1 MHQVDGVPVFSYLR
15 RLLCSKNEERFMIY
29 NAPVKEIRFVL
40 NELAELTSVCS
51 LPGYEDCS
59 VELVDA
65 ILEEAA
71 KFAEGV
77 LAPINKQGDK
87 GATLKDGEVTAAP
100 GFKEAWQQYVES
112 GWVGLRAPAD
122 FGGQG
127 MPALVAIAAEEM
139 WCSSNLAF
147 SLAPLLT
154 LGAVEA
160 IHHHA
165 SEELKAVYLPRMSS
179 GEWTGT
185 MNLTE
190 PQAGSD
196 LAQVRSRAVP
206 QADGSY
212 LVTGQKIFITWG
224 EHDMAN
230 NIVHLVLARLPDA
243 PAGVKG
249 ISLFIVPK
257 FMVKADGS
265 LGARNDVRCVSL
277 EHKLGIHGSPT
288 AVMSFG
294 DNGGAVGYLV
304 GEANKGLAYMFTM
317 MNHARL
323 GVGVEGM
330 SVSERA
336 YQKAV
341 EYARDRVQSRAIGS
355 PDPAGVAIIKHPDI
369 RRMLMTMRSQ
379 IEAQRALAF
388 YTAAALDRASRHP
401 VASEAARN
409 QALVNFLIPIVKGWN
424 TEQANELTSLAVQV
438 HGGMG
443 FIEETGVAQYYR
455 DARIT
460 AIYEGTTGIQALDLI
475 GRKTFSEGGATARA
489 LLDEARATADKLA
502 AAGYASMASN
512 LQQAAAEAE
521 RCVAFILE
529 SFGAQPQLAAAG
541 SVPFLKLMGIVLG
554 GWQLGRAALIA
565 REKQGEDGV
574 DEDFLQAKIIT
585 ARFFAE
591 HLLPQVG
598 GLASAIVAGADSV
611 LELDENLF

>member
-1 MHQVDGVPVFSYLR
+1 
-15 RLLCSKNEERFMIY
+15 MIY
-29 NAPVKEIRFVL
+29 NAPIKDIRFVL
-40 NELAELTSVCS
+40 NELADLPSVCA
-51 LPGYEDCS
+51 LPGYEECS
-59 VELVDA
+59 VDLVDA
-65 ILEEAA
+65 ILEEGAR
-71 KFAEGV
+71 FAEGV
-77 LAPINKQGDK
+77 LAPINRQGDK
-87 GATLKDGEVTAAP
+87 GSVWKDGEVTAP
-100 GFKEAWQQYVES
+100 EGFKEAWRQYVDA

-127 MPALVAIAAEEM
+127 LPALVAIAAEEM
-139 WCSSNLAF
+139 WCSANLSF
-147 SLAPLLT
+147 SLAPMLT
-154 LGAVEA
+154 LGAIEA

-165 SEELKAVYLPRMSS
+165 SDELKQCYLPRMST

-206 QADGSY
+206 QEDGSY
-212 LVTGQKIFITWG
+212 LISGQKIFITWG
-224 EHDMAN
+224 EHDMAD

-257 FMVKADGS
+257 FLVNGDGS
-265 LGARNDVRCVSL
+265 LGARNDVRCVSI

-294 DNGGAVGYLV
+294 DNGGAIGYLV

-330 SVSERA
+330 AVSERA

-341 EYARDRVQSRAIGS
+341 EYARERVQSRAIGS
-355 PDPAGVAIIKHPDI
+355 PDAAGVPIIRHPDI
-369 RRMLMTMRSQ
+369 RRMLMTMRAQ

-388 YTAAALDRASRHP
+388 YTASALDRASAHP
-401 VASEAARN
+401 NPAERAAS
-409 QALVNFLIPIVKGWN
+409 QAMVNFLIPVVKGWN
-424 TEQANELTSLAVQV
+424 TEQANEITSLAVQV

-443 FIEETGVAQYYR
+443 FIEETGVAQYMR

-475 GRKTFSEGGATARA
+475 GRKTAAENGETARR
-489 LLDEARATADKLA
+489 LLEEVRGTAERLGGLEDLSLFS
-502 AAGYASMASN
+502 GN
-512 LQQAAAEAE
+512 LKTAAAEAE
-521 RCVAFILE
+521 RCVAYILE
-529 SFGAQPQLAAAG
+529 HFAVSPALPAAG

-554 GWQLGRAALIA
+554 GWQMARAVLAV
-565 REKQGEDGV
+565 EKMAKDGEV
-574 DEDFLQAKIIT
+574 DDDFRQAKLAT
-585 ARFFAE
+585 ARFYAE
-591 HLLPQVG
+591 HLLPQAG
-598 GLASAIVAGADSV
+598 GLAAAIVEGGQSV
-611 LELDENLF
+611 MAMDEALF

>member
-1 MHQVDGVPVFSYLR
+1 
-15 RLLCSKNEERFMIY
+15 MIY
-29 NAPVKEIRFVL
+29 HAPVKDIRFAL
-40 NELAELTSVCS
+40 NELADLPAICG
-51 LPGYEDCS
+51 LPGYGECS
-59 VELVDA
+59 VELTDA
-65 ILEEAA
+65 VLEEAA

-77 LAPINKQGDK
+77 LAPINKQGDQ
-87 GATLKDGEVTAAP
+87 GAKWQDGEVTAAP
-100 GFKEAWQQYVES
+100 GFKDAWQQYVES
-112 GWVGLRAPAD
+112 GWVGLRAPEEY
-122 FGGQG
+122 GGQG
-127 MPALVAIAAEEM
+127 MPALVAAAAEEM

-165 SEELKAVYLPRMSS
+165 SDELKNIYLPKMAS
-179 GEWTGT
+179 GQWTGT

-206 QADGSY
+206 AADGSY
-212 LVTGQKIFITWG
+212 RISGQKIFITWG
-224 EHDMAN
+224 EHDMAE

-257 FMVKADGS
+257 FLVNADGS

-294 DNGGAVGYLV
+294 DNDGAVGYLV
-304 GEANKGLAYMFTM
+304 GEPNKGLNYMFTM

-323 GVGVEGM
+323 GVGIEGM
-330 SVSERA
+330 AVSERA

-341 EYARDRVQSRAIGS
+341 EYARERVQSRAVGS
-355 PDPAGVAIIKHPDI
+355 PDPAGVAIIQHPDV
-369 RRMLMTMRSQ
+369 RRMLMTMRAQ
-379 IEAQRALAF
+379 IEAQRALTF
-388 YTAAALDRASRHP
+388 YAAAALDRAARHP
-401 VASEAARN
+401 APAEAARN
-409 QALVNFLIPIVKGWN
+409 QALLNFLIPIVKGWN
-424 TEQANELTSLAVQV
+424 TEQANEITSLAIQV

-475 GRKTFSEGGATARA
+475 GRKTAAEHGVTARA
-489 LLDEARATADKLA
+489 LLGEAQSTVTKLQ
-502 AAGYASMASN
+502 AAGFDSIAGNLASAI
-512 LQQAAAEAE
+512 ADAES
-521 RCVAFILE
+521 CVAFILE
-529 SFGAQPQLAAAG
+529 TFGSQPQLAAAG

-565 REKQGEDGV
+565 KDKLQEADA
-574 DEDFLQAKIIT
+574 DADFLNAKIVT

-591 HLLPQVG
+591 HLLPQAS
-598 GLASAIVAGADSV
+598 GLAAAIVRGADSV
-611 LELDENLF
+611 LALDEAQF

>member
-100 GFKEAWQQYVES
+100 GFKDAWQQYVES

-165 SEELKAVYLPRMSS
+165 SEELKAAYLPRMSS

-224 EHDMAN
+224 EHDMAD

-249 ISLFIVPK
+249 ISCSSCP
-257 FMVKADGS
+257 S
-265 LGARNDVRCVSL
+265 S
-277 EHKLGIHGSPT
+277 
-288 AVMSFG
+288 
-294 DNGGAVGYLV
+294 
-304 GEANKGLAYMFTM
+304 
-317 MNHARL
+317 
-323 GVGVEGM
+323 
-330 SVSERA
+330 
-336 YQKAV
+336 
-341 EYARDRVQSRAIGS
+341 
-355 PDPAGVAIIKHPDI
+355 
-369 RRMLMTMRSQ
+369 
-379 IEAQRALAF
+379 
-388 YTAAALDRASRHP
+388 
-401 VASEAARN
+401 
-409 QALVNFLIPIVKGWN
+409 W
-424 TEQANELTSLAVQV
+424 
-438 HGGMG
+438 
-443 FIEETGVAQYYR
+443 
-455 DARIT
+455 
-460 AIYEGTTGIQALDLI
+460 
-475 GRKTFSEGGATARA
+475 
-489 LLDEARATADKLA
+489 
-502 AAGYASMASN
+502 
-512 LQQAAAEAE
+512 
-521 RCVAFILE
+521 
-529 SFGAQPQLAAAG
+529 
-541 SVPFLKLMGIVLG
+541 
-554 GWQLGRAALIA
+554 
-565 REKQGEDGV
+565 
-574 DEDFLQAKIIT
+574 
-585 ARFFAE
+585 
-591 HLLPQVG
+591 
-598 GLASAIVAGADSV
+598 
-611 LELDENLF
+611 

>member
-1 MHQVDGVPVFSYLR
+1 
-15 RLLCSKNEERFMIY
+15 MIY

-224 EHDMAN
+224 EHDMAD

-257 FMVKADGS
+257 FLVNADGS

-304 GEANKGLAYMFTM
+304 GEANKGLGYMFTM

-341 EYARDRVQSRAIGS
+341 EYARDRVQSRAIDS

-489 LLDEARATADKLA
+489 LLEEARATADKLA
-502 AAGYASMASN
+502 AAGYASMARN
-512 LQQAAAEAE
+512 LQQAATEAE
-521 RCVAFILE
+521 RCVAFILG
-529 SFGAQPQLAAAG
+529 SFGTQPQLAAAG

-565 REKQGEDGV
+565 REKLGEDGV
-574 DEDFLQAKIIT
+574 DEDFLKAKITT

-598 GLASAIVAGADSV
+598 GLAAAIVDGADSV
-611 LELDENLF
+611 LELDDTLF

>member
-1 MHQVDGVPVFSYLR
+1 
-15 RLLCSKNEERFMIY
+15 MIY

-100 GFKEAWQQYVES
+100 GFKDAWQQYVES

-139 WCSSNLAF
+139 WCSANLAF

-160 IHHHA
+160 IHHPA
-165 SEELKAVYLPRMSS
+165 SDELKAVYLPRMSS

-206 QADGSY
+206 QAGGSY

-224 EHDMAN
+224 EHDRAD

-257 FMVKADGS
+257 FMVNADGS

-304 GEANKGLAYMFTM
+304 GEANKGLGYMFTM

-341 EYARDRVQSRAIGS
+341 EYARDRVQSRAVGS

-489 LLDEARATADKLA
+489 LLDEVCATASKLET
-502 AAGYASMASN
+502 AGYAGMASN
-512 LQQAAAEAE
+512 LQRAAAEAE

-529 SFGAQPQLAAAG
+529 SFGTQPQLAAAG

-565 REKQGEDGV
+565 REKLGEDGV
-574 DEDFLQAKIIT
+574 EEAFLKAKIT
-585 ARFFAE
+585 TSRFFAE
-591 HLLPQVG
+591 HLLPQVS
-598 GLASAIVAGADSV
+598 GLAAAIVAGADSV

>member
-1 MHQVDGVPVFSYLR
+1 
-15 RLLCSKNEERFMIY
+15 MIY
-29 NAPVKEIRFVL
+29 HAPVKEIRFAL
-40 NELAELTSVCS
+40 NTLADLPSICT
-51 LPGYEDCS
+51 LPGYEECS
-59 VELVDA
+59 VDLVDA
-65 ILEEAA
+65 ILEEGAR
-71 KFAEGV
+71 FAEEV
-77 LAPINKQGDK
+77 LAPINRQGDK
-87 GATLKDGEVTAAP
+87 GAVWRDGEVTAAE
-100 GFKEAWQQYVES
+100 GFKEAWQQYVDS
-112 GWVGLRAPAD
+112 GWVGLRAPAE

-127 MPALVAIAAEEM
+127 LPALVAIAAEEM
-139 WCSSNLAF
+139 WCSANLSF
-147 SLAPLLT
+147 SLAPMLT
-154 LGAVEA
+154 LGAIEA

-165 SEELKAVYLPRMSS
+165 SDALKAVYLPRMST

-206 QADGSY
+206 QDDGSY

-224 EHDMAN
+224 DHDMAD

-257 FMVKADGS
+257 FLVNADGS

-294 DNGGAVGYLV
+294 DNEGAVGYLV

-323 GVGVEGM
+323 GVGIEGM
-330 SVSERA
+330 AVSERA

-355 PDPAGVAIIKHPDI
+355 PDATGVPIIRHPDI
-369 RRMLMTMRSQ
+369 RRMLMTMRAQ

-388 YTAAALDRASRHP
+388 YAAAALDRAARHP
-401 VASEAARN
+401 DPAESASN

-424 TEQANELTSLAVQV
+424 TEQANEITSMAVQI

-443 FIEETGVAQYYR
+443 FIEETGVAQYMR

-460 AIYEGTTGIQALDLI
+460 SIYEGTTGIQALDLI
-475 GRKTFSEGGATARA
+475 GRKTASENGLTARR
-489 LLDEARATADKLA
+489 LL
-502 AAGYASMASN
+502 
-512 LQQAAAEAE
+512 AEAIE
-521 RCVAFILE
+521 VAGRLEALEGFAGFAANLRSAVADAEHGVAYILE
-529 SFGAQPQLAAAG
+529 HFASQPALPAAG

-554 GWQLGRAALIA
+554 GWQLGRAVLEIQRLKGDAEA
-565 REKQGEDGV
+565 DA
-574 DEDFLQAKIIT
+574 DFFHAKEVT
-585 ARFFAE
+585 TRFYGE
-591 HLLPQVG
+591 HLLPQTG
-598 GLASAIVAGADSV
+598 GLAAAIVNGGESV
-611 LELDENLF
+611 MELDDRLF

>member
-1 MHQVDGVPVFSYLR
+1 
-15 RLLCSKNEERFMIY
+15 MIY
-29 NAPVKEIRFVL
+29 HAPAKDIRFVL
-40 NELAELTSVCS
+40 NELAELPAVCA

-59 VELVDA
+59 VELTDA

-77 LAPINKQGDK
+77 LAPINRDGDQGSRF
-87 GATLKDGEVTAAP
+87 ADGEVTAAP
-100 GFKEAWQQYVES
+100 GFKDAWQQYVES
-112 GWVGLRAPAD
+112 GWVGLRAPAE

-127 MPALVAIAAEEM
+127 LPALVAIAAEEM
-139 WCSSNLAF
+139 WCSANLAF

-165 SEELKAVYLPRMSS
+165 SEELKTVYLPRMSC

-196 LAQVRSRAVP
+196 LAQVRARAVP
-206 QADGSY
+206 QDDGSY
-212 LVTGQKIFITWG
+212 KISGQKIFITWG
-224 EHDMAN
+224 EHDMAD

-257 FMVKADGS
+257 FIPNADGTP
-265 LGARNDVRCVSL
+265 GARNDVRCVSI

-288 AVMSFG
+288 CVMSFG
-294 DNGGAVGYLV
+294 DEGGAVGYLV
-304 GEANKGLAYMFTM
+304 GEANRGLTYMFTM

-330 SVSERA
+330 ALSERA

-341 EYARDRVQSRAIGS
+341 EYAKERVQSRAVGS
-355 PDPAGVAIIKHPDI
+355 PDPAGVPIIRHPDV
-369 RRMLMTMRSQ
+369 RRMLMTMRAQ
-379 IEAQRALAF
+379 IEAQRALTY
-388 YTAAALDRASRHP
+388 YTATALDRAARHP

-424 TEQANELTSLAVQV
+424 TEQANEITSLAIQV

-460 AIYEGTTGIQALDLI
+460 AIYEGTTGIQALDLV
-475 GRKTFSEGGATARA
+475 GRKTAADGGAVARA
-489 LLDEARATADKLA
+489 LLEEAKSTAAKLA
-502 AAGYASMASN
+502 AAGEASLAGG
-512 LQQAAAEAE
+512 LDAAVAEAS
-521 RCVAFILE
+521 RCVDFVLQ
-529 SFGAQPQLAAAG
+529 SFGANPERAAAG
-541 SVPFLKLMGIVLG
+541 SVPYLKLLGITLG
-554 GWQLGRAALIA
+554 GWMMGRAALIA
-565 REKQGEDGV
+565 LAGQG
-574 DEDFLQAKIIT
+574 DEDADADFLAAKLVT
-585 ARFFAE
+585 ARFYAE
-591 HLLPQVG
+591 HLLPQVA
-598 GLASAIVAGADSV
+598 GLAAAVVDGADSV
-611 LELDENLF
+611 LALDEALF

>member
-1 MHQVDGVPVFSYLR
+1 
-15 RLLCSKNEERFMIY
+15 MIY

-100 GFKEAWQQYVES
+100 GFKDAWQQYVES

-224 EHDMAN
+224 EHDMAD

-257 FMVKADGS
+257 FLVNADGS

-304 GEANKGLAYMFTM
+304 GEANKGLGYMFTM

-355 PDPAGVAIIKHPDI
+355 PDPSGVAIIKHPDI

-443 FIEETGVAQYYR
+443 FIEETGVAQFYR

-489 LLDEARATADKLA
+489 LLDEARATAGKLE

-529 SFGAQPQLAAAG
+529 SFGTQPQLAAAG

-565 REKQGEDGV
+565 REKLGEDGV
-574 DEDFLQAKIIT
+574 DEDFLKAKITT

-598 GLASAIVAGADSV
+598 GLAAAIVDGADSV

>member
-1 MHQVDGVPVFSYLR
+1 
-15 RLLCSKNEERFMIY
+15 MIY
-29 NAPVKEIRFVL
+29 NAPVKDIRFAL
-40 NELAELTSVCS
+40 NALADLPAICA
-51 LPGYEDCS
+51 LPGNEDCT

-77 LAPINKQGDK
+77 LAPTNRAGDA
-87 GATLKDGEVTAAP
+87 GAKWSPDFSVRSPE
-100 GFKEAWQQYVES
+100 GFKEAWQQYVEA
-112 GWVGLRAPAD
+112 GWAGLRAPAE

-127 MPALVAIAAEEM
+127 LPALVSTAAEEM
-139 WCSSNLAF
+139 WCSANLAF

-165 SEELKAVYLPRMSS
+165 SEALKAIYLPRMST

-206 QADGSY
+206 AEDGSY
-212 LVTGQKIFITWG
+212 RITGQKIFITWG
-224 EHDMAN
+224 EHDLAD

-257 FMVKADGS
+257 FLVNADGS

-294 DNGGAVGYLV
+294 DEGGAVGYLV
-304 GEANKGLAYMFTM
+304 GEPNKGLNYMFTM

-323 GVGVEGM
+323 GVGIEGM
-330 SVSERA
+330 AVSERA

-341 EYARDRVQSRAIGS
+341 EYARERVQSRAVGS
-355 PDPAGVAIIKHPDI
+355 PEATGVAIIQHPDI
-369 RRMLMTMRSQ
+369 RRMLMTMKAQ
-379 IEAQRALAF
+379 IEAQRALAL
-388 YTAAALDRASRHP
+388 YTAAALDRAARHP
-401 VASEAARN
+401 LPEEKARN

-424 TEQANELTSLAVQV
+424 TEQANEITSMAVQV

-443 FIEETGVAQYYR
+443 YVEETGVAQYYR

-475 GRKTFSEGGATARA
+475 GRKTASENGVTARA
-489 LLDEARATADKLA
+489 LLAEARATADRLA
-502 AAGYASMASN
+502 AAGEASLSAN
-512 LQQAAAEAE
+512 LSGAVVEAE

-529 SFGAQPQLAAAG
+529 SFASNPRLAAAG

-554 GWQLGRAALIA
+554 GWQMGRAGLAALSQ
-565 REKQGEDGV
+565 QGQEDA
-574 DEDFLQAKIIT
+574 DADFLNAKLIT
-585 ARFFAE
+585 ARFYGE
-591 HLLPQVG
+591 HLLPQVS
-598 GLASAIVAGADSV
+598 GLAAAIVEGAEST
-611 LELDENLF
+611 LALPESAF